1 MSLKA
6 IVKKLRLFKVIFN
19 LFYKIK
25 IINYL
30 LFIAARNGHDE
41 IVKELLNR
49 NAFIEAKDVDGL
61 TPLIWGLFSR
71 SFFNFT
77 QSICD
82 CLQLQNA
89 ALLKWLKNY
98 LIVMLILKRKIKM
111 ERLHLFG
118 VYF

>member
-1 MSLKA
+1 M
-6 IVKKLRLFKVIFN
+6 VIFN

-25 IINYL
+25 IILYL

-49 NAFIEAKDVDGL
+49 NAIIEAKDVDEW
-61 TPLIWGLFSR
+61 TPLIWGLFSW

-82 CLQLQNA
+82 CL
-89 ALLKWLKNY
+89 
-98 LIVMLILKRKIKM
+98 
-111 ERLHLFG
+111 
-118 VYF
+118 